1 MRSKRIRR
9 RAPAMNETIAYKILT
24 AEQWDTLNAGTF
36 AGAPIDQ
43 KDGYVHLSTEA
54 QLAET
59 LDLHFAGQSGLVIA
73 AIDLSALGTAVR
85 WERSRR
91 GLLFPH
97 LYAPLTRAAVT
108 AWCAVERDS
117 NGGVSLPT

>member
-1 MRSKRIRR
+1 
-9 RAPAMNETIAYKILT
+9 MNETIAYKILT